1 MKKADKIQWNQPG
14 KRKWFYLV
22 CFSVGCTVAAI
33 SMATET
39 TVVETVIL
47 AIAIGLLAGSLARFS
62 IAHSRSED

>member
-22 CFSVGCTVAAI
+22 CFSVGLAVAAI
-33 SMATET
+33 SVATEMT
-39 TVVETVIL
+39 FVEIVFL
-47 AIAIGLLAGSLARFS
+47 AIAIGSLAGSLARFC